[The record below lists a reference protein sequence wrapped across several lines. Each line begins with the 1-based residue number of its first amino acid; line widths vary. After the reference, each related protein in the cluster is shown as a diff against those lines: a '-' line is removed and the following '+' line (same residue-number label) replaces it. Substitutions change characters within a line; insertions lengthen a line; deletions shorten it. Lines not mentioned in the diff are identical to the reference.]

1 MGITAEYLQLKRVSV
16 DRKVS
21 QKKLS
26 KIKNGKT
33 KEWTIKRERKRQRGY
48 SEIDLTLFGRWGQRR
63 CGDLPR
69 ATQNSW
75 VRSASGARSVSC
87 LTPSSLSVPHGTSLV
102 PVFSESLFK
111 DSEDSS
117 FSELILQVIE
127 EDTKW
132 LQIEGCGVLIFLSFP
147 KLN

>member
-48 SEIDLTLFGRWGQRR
+48 SEI
-63 CGDLPR
+63 
-69 ATQNSW
+69 
-75 VRSASGARSVSC
+75 
-87 LTPSSLSVPHGTSLV
+87 
-102 PVFSESLFK
+102 
-111 DSEDSS
+111 
-117 FSELILQVIE
+117 
-127 EDTKW
+127 
-132 LQIEGCGVLIFLSFP
+132 
-147 KLN
+147 